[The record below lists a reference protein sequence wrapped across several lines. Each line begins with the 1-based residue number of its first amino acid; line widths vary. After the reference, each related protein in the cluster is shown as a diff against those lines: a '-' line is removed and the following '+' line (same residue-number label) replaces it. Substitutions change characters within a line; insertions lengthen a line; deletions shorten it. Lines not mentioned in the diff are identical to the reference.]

1 MCAATAPSSPRCT
14 IWSVGSSDAAAAL
27 ITPAEATARV
37 LALARTNDAAI
48 LTTDLVERLDAGNSY
63 FLVVLAE
70 TTRPEAG
77 VAGLIAAV
85 DAVTGD
91 VISSARL
98 DRIERHRLPGK
109 AEAIARAAYPDD
121 AAARRVWAPSRASR
135 SPFYPLWEL
144 TTASGR
150 VYVDMSGKVW
160 PAPPGNGRG

>member
-14 IWSVGSSDAAAAL
+14 IWSAGSSDAAAAL
-27 ITPAEATARV
+27 ITPAEAATRV
-37 LALARTNDAAI
+37 RALACTNDAVI
-48 LTTDLVERLDAGNSY
+48 LATDLVERLDAGNPY
-63 FLVVLAE
+63 FLVTLAE
-70 TTRPEAG
+70 AG
-77 VAGLIAAV
+77 GAGLVAAI
-85 DAVTGD
+85 DAVTGE

-98 DRIERHRLPGK
+98 ERVERHRLPGK

-121 AAARRVWAPSRASR
+121 AAARRVWAPSRATR

-144 TTASGR
+144 TAGSGR